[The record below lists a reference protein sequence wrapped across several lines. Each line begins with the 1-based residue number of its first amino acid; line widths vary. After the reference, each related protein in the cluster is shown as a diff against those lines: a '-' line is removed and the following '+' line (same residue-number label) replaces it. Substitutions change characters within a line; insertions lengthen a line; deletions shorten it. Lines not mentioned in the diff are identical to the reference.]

1 MDPRTL
7 PPSQLCLYEAIK
19 NQYQVAFEPLKIQ
32 GHQLQ
37 ILKIQ
42 DLEALLK
49 GQDPLKDVA
58 NFPFWV
64 RLWEAALVLA
74 EFMATVPKEP
84 GSTLLELGAGLG
96 VPGLIAA
103 AAGFRVTLTDYEDLI
118 LDFER
123 INAAASKLTEIEVT
137 KLDWLNPAEL
147 GQYDVVIG
155 AEILFRDVFFEP
167 LLAILRRSLKADG
180 VIYLAH
186 DSNRQSLQPFLKM
199 AEKEYTISVSRRRLK
214 SFEEDK
220 NILLMRL
227 KPRG

>member
-167 LLAILRRSLKADG
+167 L
-180 VIYLAH
+180 
-186 DSNRQSLQPFLKM
+186 QFP
-199 AEKEYTISVSRRRLK
+199 
-214 SFEEDK
+214 
-220 NILLMRL
+220 
-227 KPRG
+227 

>member
-7 PPSQLCLYEAIK
+7 PPQHLRLYETIK
-19 NQYQVAFEPLKIQ
+19 NQYKVAFEPLKIQ

-42 DLEALLK
+42 DLEALLQGK
-49 GQDPLKDVA
+49 DPLKDVTT
-58 NFPFWV
+58 FPFWV

-74 EFMATVPKEP
+74 EFIATVPKDAGP
-84 GSTLLELGAGLG
+84 TLLELGAGLG
-96 VPGLIAA
+96 VPGLVAA
-103 AAGFRVTLTDYEDLI
+103 AAGFQVTLTDYEELI

-123 INAAASKLTEIEVT
+123 INAAASKLEGVEVA
-137 KLDWLNPAEL
+137 KLDWLNPSEL
-147 GQYDVVIG
+147 NRYDVIVG

-167 LLAILRRSLKADG
+167 LLEILRRSIKPDG

-186 DSNRQSLQPFLKM
+186 DSKRQSLQPFLKM

-220 NILLMRL
+220 SILLTRL
-227 KPRG
+227 KPR

>member
-7 PPSQLCLYEAIK
+7 PPSQFGLYEAIK

-32 GHQLQ
+32 GHQVQ

-42 DLEALLK
+42 DLESLLK
-49 GQDPLKDVA
+49 GQDPLKDVT

-103 AAGFRVTLTDYEDLI
+103 AAGFRVTLTDYEELI
-118 LDFER
+118 LNFER
-123 INAAASKLTEIEVT
+123 INAAASKLEEVEVT
-137 KLDWLNPAEL
+137 KLDWLNPADL
-147 GQYDVVIG
+147 GQYDVIIG

-167 LLAILRRSLKADG
+167 LLEILRRSLKEDG

-186 DSNRQSLQPFLKM
+186 DSKRQSLQPFLKM
-199 AEKEYTISVSRRRLK
+199 AEKEYTISVSPRRLK

-220 NILLMRL
+220 SILLMRL
-227 KPRG
+227 KPRR

>member
-7 PPSQLCLYEAIK
+7 PPQHLRLYETIK
-19 NQYQVAFEPLKIQ
+19 NQYKVAFEPLKIQ

-42 DLEALLK
+42 DLEALLQGK
-49 GQDPLKDVA
+49 DPLKDVTT
-58 NFPFWV
+58 FPFWV

-74 EFMATVPKEP
+74 EFIATVPKDAGP
-84 GSTLLELGAGLG
+84 TLLELGAGLG
-96 VPGLIAA
+96 VPGLVAA
-103 AAGFRVTLTDYEDLI
+103 AAGFQVTLTDYEELI

-123 INAAASKLTEIEVT
+123 INAAASKLEGVEVA
-137 KLDWLNPAEL
+137 KLDWLNPSEL
-147 GQYDVVIG
+147 NRYDVIVG

-167 LLAILRRSLKADG
+167 LLEILRRSIKPDG

-186 DSNRQSLQPFLKM
+186 DSKRQSLQPFLKM

-220 NILLMRL
+220 SVLLTRL
-227 KPRG
+227 KPR

>member
-7 PPSQLCLYEAIK
+7 PPQQLHLYEAIK
-19 NQYQVAFEPLKIQ
+19 NQYKVAFEPLKIQ

-42 DLEALLK
+42 DLESLLQGK
-49 GQDPLKDVA
+49 DPLNDVTT
-58 NFPFWV
+58 FPFWV

-74 EFMATVPKEP
+74 EFVATVPKEP
-84 GSTLLELGAGLG
+84 GTTLLELGAGLG
-96 VPGLIAA
+96 VPGLVAA
-103 AAGFRVTLTDYEDLI
+103 AAGFKVTLTDFEELI

-123 INAAASKLTEIEVT
+123 INAAASKLEGVEVA
-137 KLDWLNPAEL
+137 KLDWLEPSEL
-147 GQYDVVIG
+147 NRHDVIIG

-167 LLAILRRSLKADG
+167 LLEILRRAIKPDG

-186 DSNRQSLQPFLKM
+186 DSKRQSLQPFLKM

-214 SFEEDK
+214 SFEDDK